1 MPFNRLNHNKLG
13 DIRPRFRLK
22 INCNADEAIE
32 HVSKRITED
41 KTVSGLKSNKL
52 IFIKT
57 PSWVAHYWSPELTVR
72 IEKLDYLDYTTV
84 SCLIGPRQSVWAM
97 FAMIY
102 AGIILSACFA
112 GMFGIVELMRYGS
125 SYFIWIVPIGI
136 LALIGVYLGVQNGQ
150 RKGRNQMLH
159 LVSFLYHTLEEITD
173 VEREH

>member
-22 INCNADEAIE
+22 IECDADTAIE
-32 HVSKRITED
+32 HVTQRLAED
-41 KTVSGLKSNKL
+41 KTVSGLNSNKV
-52 IFIKT
+52 IFLKT
-57 PSWVAHYWSPELTVR
+57 PSWLSHYWSPEMTVR

-97 FAMIY
+97 FALIY
-102 AGIILSACFA
+102 AAIILITSFC
-112 GMFGIVELMRYGS
+112 GMFGIVELMRYGTS
-125 SYFIWIVPIGI
+125 IFIWAVPVGIV
-136 LALIGVYLGVQNGQ
+136 ALIAIYLGVQSGQ

-159 LVSFLYHTLEEITD
+159 LVSFLYHALVEITE